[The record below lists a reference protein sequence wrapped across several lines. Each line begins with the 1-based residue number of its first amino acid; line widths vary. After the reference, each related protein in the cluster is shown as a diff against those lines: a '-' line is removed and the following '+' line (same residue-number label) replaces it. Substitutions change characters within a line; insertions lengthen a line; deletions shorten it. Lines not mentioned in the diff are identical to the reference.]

1 MSQINTNPELYNLA
15 KALETLTNGHIT
27 VSEVFFLDE
36 LWFGRGDNYA
46 LSAYYALPDIFK
58 PLMANQIQ
66 NAIKAADWTPPHD
79 PVVAPSADPSMGVGV
94 VGSTST
100 GGSGGLLG

>member
-1 MSQINTNPELYNLA
+1 MSQINTNQELYGIA

-36 LWFGRGDNYA
+36 LWYGHGDNYA
-46 LSAYYALPDIFK
+46 LAAYYALPDMYK
-58 PLMANQIQ
+58 PFMANQIQ
-66 NAIKAADWTPPHD
+66 DAIKAADWTPPHNL
-79 PVVAPSADPSMGVGV
+79 VVAPSADPSTGVGV

>member
-1 MSQINTNPELYNLA
+1 MTQINTNPELYNLA

-27 VSEVFFLDE
+27 VSEVFFLEE
-36 LWFGRGDNYA
+36 LWFGHGDNFA
-46 LSAYYALPDIFK
+46 LAAYYALPDMYK
-58 PLMANQIQ
+58 PLMANQIKDAM
-66 NAIKAADWTPPHD
+66 NAADWTPQRD

-100 GGSGGLLG
+100 VGSGGLLG